1 MDTPIKVLLTGF
13 EPFGGKTTNPSQEV
27 VSLLAPQSF
36 AEIELST
43 KILPVAYQPAI
54 DQIRALT
61 ARYDYILMTGV
72 AWSRKE
78 ICIERVAINLMDAAR
93 KDNNGFCPTDMPI
106 RSDSPTAYF
115 SNAPIKQMLA
125 AIRDT
130 RNPCKISNS
139 AGTYVCNAVYYA
151 ALDEIANRHL
161 PTKAVFIHLPSDEC
175 LSVSSMAEAIKAAL
189 NIRVRS
195 TGDVGLSRV
204 GKIVYHES

>member
-13 EPFGGKTTNPSQEV
+13 EPFGRKTTNPSQEV

-43 KILPVAYQPAI
+43 KILPVAYQPAM
-54 DQIRALT
+54 DKIRALT

-78 ICIERVAINLMDAAR
+78 ICIERMAINLMDATR
-93 KDNNGFCPTDMPI
+93 KDNNGFCPTDIPI

-125 AIRDT
+125 AIHDT
-130 RNPCKISNS
+130 EPLQNKQLSGYLCLQCCILCRVGRNREPSS
-139 AGTYVCNAVYYA
+139 AY
-151 ALDEIANRHL
+151 
-161 PTKAVFIHLPSDEC
+161 K
-175 LSVSSMAEAIKAAL
+175 
-189 NIRVRS
+189 
-195 TGDVGLSRV
+195 SRV
-204 GKIVYHES
+204 YPPAFR